1 MLPRATAGDSKWK
14 LCFSLCSIR
23 TSLLDPEEFIEVVMK
38 GILMLLS
45 GLLERL
51 TFSTNIKKRP
61 VLQRADTGFA
71 KEKLESFT
79 LCLLMSMPWNNLTV
93 FISQLILR
101 TSHGSATSSVEL
113 GQMLSVE
120 SSGGQKNTNTG
131 SLTVN
136 LVSKTCTQL

>member
-1 MLPRATAGDSKWK
+1 MLLRNDALEMLPRATAGDSKWK

-61 VLQRADTGFA
+61 VL
-71 KEKLESFT
+71 
-79 LCLLMSMPWNNLTV
+79 
-93 FISQLILR
+93 
-101 TSHGSATSSVEL
+101 
-113 GQMLSVE
+113 
-120 SSGGQKNTNTG
+120 
-131 SLTVN
+131 
-136 LVSKTCTQL
+136 